1 MLKSRHAP
9 RILCLMVGLMP
20 CASVASEVGWFW
32 WNRDTGVAEVAL
44 KLGVWLE
51 KTVIL
56 KCVGLYQF
64 LRRGCLVVCRK
75 LVNFLVI
82 FGGFS
87 AEFCGKR
94 S

>member
-1 MLKSRHAP
+1 MDFLW
-9 RILCLMVGLMP
+9 RI
-20 CASVASEVGWFW
+20 GWFW
-32 WNRDTGVAEVAL
+32 ESGDTGVAGIAL
-44 KLGVWLE
+44 ELDVRLK
-51 KTVIL
+51 KTAIL
-56 KCVGLYQF
+56 KCAGFCQV

-87 AEFCGKR
+87 AEFAGKR

>member
-1 MLKSRHAP
+1 MNFL
-9 RILCLMVGLMP
+9 LGVGR
-20 CASVASEVGWFW
+20 FW
-32 WNRDTGVAEVAL
+32 ESGDTGVAEIAL

-56 KCVGLYQF
+56 KCVGLCQF

-75 LVNFLVI
+75 LVDFLVI
-82 FGGFS
+82 FCGFS
-87 AEFCGKR
+87 AEFAGKR